1 MLLKYFYI
9 FIFCSVRAFQ
19 RYIDNVNPTVV
30 VLDMASKNKMCTSD
44 FWTDSN
50 EVCLIF
56 PRASQLAVIGELQAR
71 EKFSASEYQNKAS
84 TEINNDT
91 KRLNWSSFKEAP
103 YRNPKPVNI
112 LKLKLIVKL
121 RFILLLLTL
130 FSFSIC

>member
-9 FIFCSVRAFQ
+9 SIFCSVIAFQ

-30 VLDMASKNKMCTSD
+30 LDMASKNKMCTSN
-44 FWTDSN
+44 FWTNSN

-56 PRASQLAVIGELQAR
+56 PRASQLALIGELQAR
-71 EKFSASEYQNKAS
+71 AKLSAFEYQNKAS

-91 KRLNWSSFKEAP
+91 KRLHWSSFKEAP

-121 RFILLLLTL
+121 RFILLLFTL